1 MITKFFQIAL
11 VFLLFN
17 SCRICYDDF
26 AIAVL
31 SIQYHGVDSSN
42 TILVVQTDKTD
53 YNAVIDTSSLGIIDS
68 ANNYTVE
75 FMSPSS
81 EYNYLIVLQETNH
94 VDTLSNFIEIRGG
107 KCNDLK
113 GISYVFN
120 GEVKSNQHIDVNM

>member
-53 YNAVIDTSSLGIIDS
+53 YNAVIDTSSLVIIDS
-68 ANNYTVE
+68 AN
-75 FMSPSS
+75 
-81 EYNYLIVLQETNH
+81 
-94 VDTLSNFIEIRGG
+94 
-107 KCNDLK
+107 
-113 GISYVFN
+113 
-120 GEVKSNQHIDVNM
+120 